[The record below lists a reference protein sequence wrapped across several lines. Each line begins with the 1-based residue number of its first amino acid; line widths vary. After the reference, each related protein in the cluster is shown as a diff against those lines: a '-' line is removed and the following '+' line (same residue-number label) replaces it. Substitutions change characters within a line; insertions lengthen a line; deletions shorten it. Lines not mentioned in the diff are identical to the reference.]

1 MTSAGVRL
9 SAAST
14 VPLWGGCWSSH
25 AARGVTYICPQQWA
39 FGFTQRELV
48 ASARYPAPYPQTT
61 NRMRDAGQARREV
74 TGRVPTVD
82 ASEIVQEK
90 RVSRTTDVGSG
101 SGEPS

>member
-14 VPLWGGCWSSH
+14 ALLWGGCWSSH
-25 AARGVTYICPQQWA
+25 VARGVTYICPQQWA
-39 FGFTQRELV
+39 FGFMQRELV
-48 ASARYPAPYPQTT
+48 ASARYPASYPQSKGKSG
-61 NRMRDAGQARREV
+61 MRGSRREV
-74 TGRVPTVD
+74 TGWMPTVD